1 MGGFLIFWEV
11 GAVTVD
17 FVSDLNLVLKK
28 KKSDFFLEFI
38 AFSSSY
44 PFLFRLVD
52 KPDMRNKQRGTGRDG
67 SLSCQAHFCKAPT

>member
-28 KKSDFFLEFI
+28 KKKKIIFSGVHCFFLI
-38 AFSSSY
+38 
-44 PFLFRLVD
+44 
-52 KPDMRNKQRGTGRDG
+52 
-67 SLSCQAHFCKAPT
+67 LSFPIQVSG